1 MPLNL
6 LKFVSFNVKLNKSL
20 PFFIISKYSFKN
32 LYHLGAVFVNEIFSL
47 SSLIIS
53 SVFCML
59 KLLFS
64 FVNINL
70 LIIPFS
76 RCFFFLH
83 IL

>member
-47 SSLIIS
+47 SSLIY
-53 SVFCML
+53 
-59 KLLFS
+59 
-64 FVNINL
+64 
-70 LIIPFS
+70 LI
-76 RCFFFLH
+76 
-83 IL
+83 